1 MSLTEILDAV
11 ERLSPTDRAKVVEAL
26 TETASLNNEA
36 DLRRRQHELH
46 LSLLAEGRLK
56 RLPDRKLKRRESRP
70 VKIKGKPLS
79 ETIIEERR

>member
-11 ERLSPTDRAKVVEAL
+11 EKLSLADRAKVVEAL
-26 TETASLNNEA
+26 TETNGGNSEP

-56 RLPDRKLKRRESRP
+56 RLPDRTLKRRESRP
-70 VKIKGKPLS
+70 VKITGKPLS